1 MKKVFLTGATGFVG
15 GALARLLAERG
26 CRVIAAIRESSRADR
41 VPEGCDT
48 ARVNFMNPDSLA
60 PHMKGADVVQHVA
73 GAVKARCQEDFDLA
87 NAATTAALVRAAEK
101 ACPEA
106 LFVLTS
112 SQSAAGPCGLGPVTA
127 YGRSKL
133 LAERAVTGFPNHVI
147 VRPPAV
153 FGPGDE
159 ATRGLFRWAG
169 KGLMATPWTRGAFC
183 AVFVEDLAHL
193 LAEVMDRPG
202 IRGAVLQPSYPETIT
217 WKGFHRAMEKAAG
230 RRILHLRIPP
240 GLIHAAG
247 AMAEAAASVT
257 GACPFVTRDKARE
270 LTAGSWVIRQ
280 EEVERILGW
289 NPRIPLVEA
298 LRISLGS
305 SAPKG
310 DPDRQ
315 NQKVHGG
322 HGNP

>member
-15 GALARLLAERG
+15 GALARLLVERG
-26 CRVIAAIRESSRADR
+26 CRVTAAIRESSRADR
-41 VPEGCDT
+41 VPEGCDP
-48 ARVNFMNPDSLA
+48 ARVDFLDPDSLA
-60 PHMKGADVVQHVA
+60 PRMEGADVIQHVA

-101 ACPEA
+101 ACPGA

-112 SQSAAGPCGLGPVTA
+112 SQSAAGPCGRGPVTA

-133 LAERAVTGFPNHVI
+133 LAERAATGFANRVI

-169 KGLMATPWTRGAFC
+169 RGLMATPRTRGAFC

-193 LAEVMDRPG
+193 LAEVMDRPEV
-202 IRGAVLQPSYPETIT
+202 RGAVLQPSYPETIT
-217 WKGFHRAMEKAAG
+217 WKDFHRAMELAAG
-230 RRILHLRIPP
+230 RRILHLRIPT

-270 LTAGSWVIRQ
+270 LTAETWVIRQ
-280 EEVERILGW
+280 DEVEAVLGW
-289 NPRIPLVEA
+289 TPRTPLVEA
-298 LRISLGS
+298 LRVSLES
-305 SAPKG
+305 SPSKG
-310 DPDRQ
+310 YPTRQ
-315 NQKVHGG
+315 NKQVHGG